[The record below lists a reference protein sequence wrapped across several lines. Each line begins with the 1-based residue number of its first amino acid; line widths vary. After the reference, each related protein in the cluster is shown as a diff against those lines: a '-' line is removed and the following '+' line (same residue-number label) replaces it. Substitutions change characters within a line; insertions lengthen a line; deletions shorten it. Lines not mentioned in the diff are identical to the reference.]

1 MRLRTNPDNQE
12 RRRRMSTPGASPALS
27 GFDLFILVLSWFSLF
42 NLVLVIAIRISEI
55 RNVVLAVEGVICL
68 FLIAD
73 VLFRLRRAES
83 KRTFMLHEH
92 GWLDIIGSLPVPG
105 LRLARL
111 PRMRQVGREL
121 RAQGSRKTW
130 RVARSNL
137 ASSSLW
143 AVVFLT
149 ILVVQFGSM
158 GVLRVERDAP
168 DATISTASDALWWS
182 YATITTVGYGDVY
195 PVTGS
200 GRLIGV
206 AMLTIGVGLFGV
218 LTGYLANAFL
228 TPSRAR
234 RRSHNAA
241 SQRTNQ
247 ETAELLRM
255 IDELRTEVV
264 RANARSDAES
274 IDSSAGAPST
284 ASTNESQ
291 RG

>member
-12 RRRRMSTPGASPALS
+12 RRRHIETSGASSALS
-27 GFDLFILVLSWFSLF
+27 GFDLFILVLSWFSIV
-42 NLVLVIAIRISEI
+42 NLVLVIAIRNPDI

-68 FLIAD
+68 FLIVD

-83 KRTFMLHEH
+83 KRTFLLRER

-111 PRMRQVGREL
+111 PRMGKVGREL
-121 RAQGSRKTW
+121 RNQGSRKTW

-158 GVLRVERDAP
+158 GVLRVEQNAP
-168 DATISTASDALWWS
+168 DASISTASDALWWS

-195 PVTGS
+195 PVTGP

-234 RRSHNAA
+234 RRSHTAEN
-241 SQRTNQ
+241 QRTDQ

-264 RANARSDAES
+264 RATAPPDAES
-274 IDSSAGAPST
+274 ADSRAGAPST
-284 ASTNESQ
+284 ASTNESE

>member
-12 RRRRMSTPGASPALS
+12 RRRHIETSGASSAVS
-27 GFDLFILVLSWFSLF
+27 GFDLFILVLSWFSIV
-42 NLVLVIAIRISEI
+42 NLILVIAIRNPDI

-68 FLIAD
+68 FLIGD

-83 KRTFMLHEH
+83 KRTFLLRER

-111 PRMRQVGREL
+111 PRMRRMGREF
-121 RAQGSRKTW
+121 REQGSRKTW

-158 GVLRVERDAP
+158 GVLRVEQDAP

-200 GRLIGV
+200 P
-206 AMLTIGVGLFGV
+206 ADD
-218 LTGYLANAFL
+218 GYLTSSDGRSALNTITTSGRDVNAYL
-228 TPSRAR
+228 ASYQWALLNPDLYSLPR
-234 RRSHNAA
+234 RMY
-241 SQRTNQ
+241 
-247 ETAELLRM
+247 L
-255 IDELRTEVV
+255 
-264 RANARSDAES
+264 
-274 IDSSAGAPST
+274 GAIL
-284 ASTNESQ
+284 EF
-291 RG
+291 